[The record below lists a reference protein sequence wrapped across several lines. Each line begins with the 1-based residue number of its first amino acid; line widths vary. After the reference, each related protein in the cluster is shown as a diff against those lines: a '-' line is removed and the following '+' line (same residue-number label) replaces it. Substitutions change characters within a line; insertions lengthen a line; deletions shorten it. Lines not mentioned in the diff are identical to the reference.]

1 MKACLVS
8 SVLFSIVMAHT
19 TTAVGQGVYV
29 TPGDQ
34 GPVFSDKP
42 QRGAKEV
49 TLPPLTIVAPPKKT
63 KASKEAKSA
72 APEASAPAPDS
83 PKPDA
88 AVVGYRLFSV
98 VSPENNGSVVANT
111 AVFEVRVAVDP
122 SLQLGVGHAFV
133 VSINGRPVG
142 QRYTA
147 TEFMIP
153 PEFWGDTLP
162 PANQSLLLEASI
174 VDGVGQVLK
183 TAPPVWFFMRHA
195 SLTNRP
201 KRPVHVPVAPL
212 PEPKARP
219 ALEPAKKINE
229 IRRD

>member
-88 AVVGYRLFSV
+88 AVVAYRLLRCAWPSIRHCNWGRGTPL
-98 VSPENNGSVVANT
+98 SSASM
-111 AVFEVRVAVDP
+111 ADP
-122 SLQLGVGHAFV
+122 SGSGT
-133 VSINGRPVG
+133 R
-142 QRYTA
+142 
-147 TEFMIP
+147 
-153 PEFWGDTLP
+153 LP
-162 PANQSLLLEASI
+162 SS
-174 VDGVGQVLK
+174 
-183 TAPPVWFFMRHA
+183 
-195 SLTNRP
+195 
-201 KRPVHVPVAPL
+201 
-212 PEPKARP
+212 
-219 ALEPAKKINE
+219 
-229 IRRD
+229 

>member
-49 TLPPLTIVAPPKKT
+49 TLPPLTM
-63 KASKEAKSA
+63 
-72 APEASAPAPDS
+72 
-83 PKPDA
+83 
-88 AVVGYRLFSV
+88 FSV

-122 SLQLGVGHAFV
+122 SLQLGAGHAFV

-162 PANQSLLLEASI
+162 PANQSMLLEASI